1 MATGTFSAFSGQCGL
16 NIVIDGSHQQLE
28 KYARDLNEDIAA
40 ETEEITVLEEILE
53 KFGLLYD
60 SLFLKKYPD
69 IVHVAEVL
77 YLSADIHYRQTEK
90 FELLDLVKSNF
101 CKYNPNGFLTKKI
114 EGYLELLNSG
124 DRRAVEIYE
133 IVQKL

>member
-1 MATGTFSAFSGQCGL
+1 M
-16 NIVIDGSHQQLE
+16 
-28 KYARDLNEDIAA
+28 
-40 ETEEITVLEEILE
+40 
-53 KFGLLYD
+53 
-60 SLFLKKYPD
+60 
-69 IVHVAEVL
+69 HVAEVL
-77 YLSADIHYRQTEK
+77 YLTAEIHYRQTEK
-90 FELLDLVKSNF
+90 FGLLDLVKSNF

>member
-16 NIVIDGSHQQLE
+16 NIVIDSSHQQLE

-53 KFGLLYD
+53 KFGLLSDY
-60 SLFLKKYPD
+60 LFLKKYPD

-90 FELLDLVKSNF
+90 FVYFDNIKIKNLDEF
-101 CKYNPNGFLTKKI
+101 
-114 EGYLELLNSG
+114 LELLERG
-124 DRRAVEIYE
+124 DPKAEKVYREIRKKAVF
-133 IVQKL
+133 K

>member
-53 KFGLLYD
+53 KFGLLSD

-90 FELLDLVKSNF
+90 FVYFDNIKIKNLDEF
-101 CKYNPNGFLTKKI
+101 
-114 EGYLELLNSG
+114 LELLERG
-124 DRRAVEIYE
+124 DPKAEKVYREIRKKAVF
-133 IVQKL
+133 K